1 MSDDRRAQFAR
12 AESIFVAVCDLP
24 PGERER
30 RIDELS
36 GGDASL
42 AGTVRSLLVADE
54 AATTPIDTNGWS
66 GLAPADETHPESIAD
81 FEIVR
86 VLGQGGM
93 GIVYEAMQQSP
104 RRRVALK
111 VIRGSMTT
119 TSALRR
125 FEIEAQILAKLQHP
139 GIATIYDS
147 GIDHTPAGPR
157 PYVAMELVEG
167 EPVTVYANRKAL
179 GPRARVELIRDV
191 SRAVAH
197 AHDRGVIHRDL
208 KPANI
213 FVTGDGGVKVLD
225 FGIAFDSEARQN
237 TLLTQA
243 GQLVGTLP
251 YMAPEQVADNSG
263 RADSRTDVYAIGL
276 IAYEL
281 LTGVRPI
288 TDPARGPYEI
298 IRAIRE
304 DEASLAG
311 SINRAL
317 RGDIEIILAK
327 SLEKDPLRRYA
338 DAGELADDLERH
350 LASRPIVARPAS
362 AWYQFRKFSKRN
374 PALVGAAG
382 AIFLVLT
389 VAIVLIAG
397 ALRTAQHD
405 RDEARH
411 SEYIA
416 TAMNTYMFEDLFAA
430 ADPNADGDPDITLLD
445 AMRLAAA
452 GLSERFAQSP
462 EVEAQLRQRMGVQ
475 FLVMNQLD
483 DARLHLER
491 SLELSRSL
499 GVDVETMI
507 ARLNGIS
514 MLYSDTNELKKA
526 AAVLDEASAL
536 ISAHPDVSV
545 EARIDTLSNTASI
558 QYHSGDRE
566 GSVVTFEKAVRLGR
580 AEAPEYMST
589 VSSMGSLG
597 LVYQQLGRLD
607 ESAAVQEESVAIS
620 ERLVG
625 RHHPDS
631 LRALNNLALLY
642 LSLDRVDEAI
652 DLLEEVLTE
661 RLKVFGE
668 DHVQTAVSHAN
679 LGRALGKMGNFPE
692 AERETLTAFGWMN
705 EHLGP
710 DHRYTVVARQTLF
723 ELYTKFDR
731 PDEAAR
737 YEPLP

>member
-1 MSDDRRAQFAR
+1 MSDDRRAQFVR

-36 GGDASL
+36 EGDASL
-42 AGTVRSLLVADE
+42 AGIVRSLLVADE

-93 GIVYEAMQQSP
+93 GIVYEAMQNSP

-167 EPVTVYANRKAL
+167 EPITVYANRKAL

-213 FVTGDGGVKVLD
+213 FVTAEGGVKVLD

-317 RGDIEIILAK
+317 RGDVEIILAK

-397 ALRTAQHD
+397 ALRTAQRD
-405 RDEARH
+405 RDEARRNEDI
-411 SEYIA
+411 S
-416 TAMNTYMFEDLFAA
+416 TAMNTYMFEDLFAT
-430 ADPNADGDPDITLLD
+430 ADPAAGGDADITLLD

-462 EVEAQLRQRMGVQ
+462 EVEAQLRQRMGLQ

-491 SLELSRSL
+491 ALELSRSL
-499 GVDVETMI
+499 GVDAVTMI
-507 ARLNGIS
+507 TRLNEIS
-514 MLYSDTNELKKA
+514 MLYSDTNELDKA
-526 AAVLDEASAL
+526 AAVLTESNALLEAN
-536 ISAHPDVSV
+536 PDVPV
-545 EARIDTLSNTASI
+545 ETRIDTLVYTASI
-558 QYHSGDRE
+558 QYHRGDKA
-566 GSVVTFEKAVRLGR
+566 GCVAKFEEAVRLGR
-580 AEAPEYMST
+580 ASAPEYSATLSAML
-589 VSSMGSLG
+589 SLA
-597 LVYQQLGRLD
+597 LVYQQLGEL
-607 ESAAVQEESVAIS
+607 EKSAALHEESVAMS
-620 ERLVG
+620 KRLLG
-625 RHHPDS
+625 RNHPDT
-631 LRALNNLALLY
+631 LKGLNNLAILY
-642 LSLDRVDEAI
+642 LQQERTDEAI
-652 DLLEEVLTE
+652 TLLEQVLAA
-661 RLKVFGE
+661 RLEIFGD
-668 DHVQTAVSHAN
+668 DHVQTAITRTT
-679 LGRALGKMGNFPE
+679 LGRAYEQAGRTDE
-692 AERETLTAFGWMN
+692 AERQMLLAYNWMN
-705 EHLGP
+705 ESLSP
-710 DHRYTVVARQTLF
+710 DHRYTQVARSTLF
-723 ELYTKFDR
+723 DLYTKLDR